1 MEKRTDKNSYTVI
14 FAVVMVLVVGSL
26 LAYLASSLKPTI
38 TENQRL
44 EKQQNILYAMGV
56 NNNDDTSAEFVS
68 TEEAETLFAEK
79 VQEQMVLLSN
89 DGDFISQMTRQEYME
104 ANNGQ
109 EPYLIDVKK
118 QKSNAKNGVERKLPL
133 FIGKNKEGKT
143 VYVAPIYGKGL
154 WDAIWGYV
162 AMDENMVVQGAYFD
176 HKGETP
182 GLGANIK
189 QRYFMDD
196 FYGEHLLTESGAFK
210 GITVAKGNADP
221 KNEDKTDNEVD
232 AIAGATITGDG
243 VSAMIKSDLKLY
255 KPYFDNLK
263 KQTN

>member
-1 MEKRTDKNSYTVI
+1 MEQRTDKNSYTII
-14 FAVVMVLVVGSL
+14 FAIAMVLVVGVI
-26 LAYLASSLKPTI
+26 LAGLFGFTKPMI
-38 TENQRL
+38 TQNEEI
-44 EKQQNILYAMGV
+44 EKQQNILYAMGI
-56 NNNDDTSAEFVS
+56 NANEGTSANFVS
-68 TEEAETLFAEK
+68 TKEAPALFTENIK
-79 VQEQMVLLSN
+79 EQIVLEVK
-89 DGDFISQMTRQEYME
+89 DGKILSQMTRQEYMD

-109 EPYLIDVKK
+109 EPYLIDIKK
-118 QKSNAKNGVERKLPL
+118 QKTNAKNGMSRKLPL
-133 FIGKNKEGKT
+133 FVGEKDGKT
-143 VYVAPIYGKGL
+143 FYIAPIRGKGL

-162 AMDENMVVQGAYFD
+162 ALDKDMVVQGAYFD

-196 FYGEHLLTESGAFK
+196 FIGEHLVSESGVFK

-243 VSAMIKSDLKLY
+243 VTAMIKKDLKLY
-255 KPYFDNLK
+255 LPYFETLK
-263 KQTN
+263 N